1 MSVVSEKPV
10 EGNLHI
16 EYEIKIVLKRKFNR
30 MCLFKKKISKKE
42 FEESLNPPKKVSDF
56 YIKTERKTFDCLK
69 EKAKSFSKAY
79 KYIDTMTRDYIT
91 QAASSGFTFI
101 TISGEE
107 LKEELKRL
115 DLLCLFPQII
125 AKLIDILQNEGFWV
139 DCKKNNDI
147 DIMWHTQGPVF
158 GEEIEYL

>member
-1 MSVVSEKPV
+1 
-10 EGNLHI
+10 
-16 EYEIKIVLKRKFNR
+16 

-69 EKAKSFSKAY
+69 EKAKNFSEVY
-79 KYIDTMTRDYIT
+79 KYIDTMVRDYIT
-91 QAASSGFTFI
+91 QAASSGFASV
-101 TISGEE
+101 TISREE

-115 DLLCLFPQII
+115 NSLCLLIQII
-125 AKLIDILQNEGFWV
+125 AKLVDTFQNEGFGV
-139 DCKKNNDI
+139 NHKKNNDI
-147 DIMWHTQGPVF
+147 YIMWNTQGPVF

>member
-1 MSVVSEKPV
+1 
-10 EGNLHI
+10 
-16 EYEIKIVLKRKFNR
+16 

-42 FEESLNPPKKVSDF
+42 FEEGLNSSKKVSDF
-56 YIKTERKTFDCLK
+56 YTEIERKTFDCLK

-91 QAASSGFTFI
+91 QAASSGFTFT

>member
-1 MSVVSEKPV
+1 
-10 EGNLHI
+10 
-16 EYEIKIVLKRKFNR
+16 

-42 FEESLNPPKKVSDF
+42 FEESLNPSKKVSDF
-56 YIKTERKTFDCLK
+56 YTEIERKTFDCLK

-101 TISGEE
+101 TIPEEE

-115 DLLCLFPQII
+115 DLLCLFSQII
-125 AKLIDILQNEGFWV
+125 AKLIDILRNEGFWV

>member
-1 MSVVSEKPV
+1 
-10 EGNLHI
+10 
-16 EYEIKIVLKRKFNR
+16 

-56 YIKTERKTFDCLK
+56 YTEIERKTFDCLK
-69 EKAKSFSKAY
+69 ERAENFSKAY

-91 QAASSGFTFI
+91 QAASSGLTFI
-101 TISGEE
+101 TIPEEE
-107 LKEELKRL
+107 LSEELKRL
-115 DLLCLFPQII
+115 NLLCLFPQII

>member
-1 MSVVSEKPV
+1 
-10 EGNLHI
+10 
-16 EYEIKIVLKRKFNR
+16 

-42 FEESLNPPKKVSDF
+42 FEEGLNSSKKVSDF
-56 YIKTERKTFDCLK
+56 YTEIERKTFDCLK

-101 TISGEE
+101 TISEEE
-107 LKEELKRL
+107 LREELKRL
-115 DLLCLFPQII
+115 NLLCLFPQII
-125 AKLIDILQNEGFWV
+125 AKLIDILRNEGFWV

>member
-1 MSVVSEKPV
+1 
-10 EGNLHI
+10 
-16 EYEIKIVLKRKFNR
+16 

-69 EKAKSFSKAY
+69 EKAKNFSEVY
-79 KYIDTMTRDYIT
+79 KYIDTMVRDYIT
-91 QAASSGFTFI
+91 QAASSGFASV
-101 TISGEE
+101 TISREE

-115 DLLCLFPQII
+115 NSLCLLIQII
-125 AKLIDILQNEGFWV
+125 AKLVVTFQNEGFGV
-139 DCKKNNDI
+139 NHKRNNDI
-147 DIMWHTQGPVF
+147 YIMWHTQGPVF

>member
-1 MSVVSEKPV
+1 
-10 EGNLHI
+10 
-16 EYEIKIVLKRKFNR
+16 

-42 FEESLNPPKKVSDF
+42 FEESLNPPKKVSNF
-56 YIKTERKTFDCLK
+56 YTEIERKTFDCLK

-91 QAASSGFTFI
+91 QAASSGFTFT

>member
-1 MSVVSEKPV
+1 
-10 EGNLHI
+10 
-16 EYEIKIVLKRKFNR
+16 

-56 YIKTERKTFDCLK
+56 YTEIERKTFDCLK
-69 EKAKSFSKAY
+69 ERAENFSKAY
-79 KYIDTMTRDYIT
+79 KYIDTMTRGYIT

-101 TISGEE
+101 TISEEE
-107 LKEELKRL
+107 LREELKRL
-115 DLLCLFPQII
+115 NLLCLFPQII
-125 AKLIDILQNEGFWV
+125 AKLIDILQNEGFWA

>member
-1 MSVVSEKPV
+1 
-10 EGNLHI
+10 
-16 EYEIKIVLKRKFNR
+16 

>member
-1 MSVVSEKPV
+1 M
-10 EGNLHI
+10 
-16 EYEIKIVLKRKFNR
+16 KRKFNR

-42 FEESLNPPKKVSDF
+42 FEKSLNPPKKVSDF

-79 KYIDTMTRDYIT
+79 KYIDTMIRNYIT

-107 LKEELKRL
+107 LKEELKRFN
-115 DLLCLFPQII
+115 LLCLFPQII
-125 AKLIDILQNEGFWV
+125 AQLIDILQNEGFWV

>member
-1 MSVVSEKPV
+1 
-10 EGNLHI
+10 
-16 EYEIKIVLKRKFNR
+16 

-56 YIKTERKTFDCLK
+56 YTEIERKTFDCLK
-69 EKAKSFSKAY
+69 ERAENFSKAY

-139 DCKKNNDI
+139 DCKKNNNI
-147 DIMWHTQGPVF
+147 DIMWNTQGPVF

>member
-1 MSVVSEKPV
+1 M
-10 EGNLHI
+10 
-16 EYEIKIVLKRKFNR
+16 R
-30 MCLFKKKISKKE
+30 LFKKKISKKE

-56 YIKTERKTFDCLK
+56 YTEIERKTFDCLK

-101 TISGEE
+101 MISREE
-107 LKEELKRL
+107 LREELKRL
-115 DLLCLFPQII
+115 NLLCLFPRII
-125 AKLIDILQNEGFWV
+125 AKLIATFQNEGFGINYE
-139 DCKKNNDI
+139 KNNDI
-147 DIMWHTQGPVF
+147 YIMWNTQGLVF

>member
-1 MSVVSEKPV
+1 
-10 EGNLHI
+10 
-16 EYEIKIVLKRKFNR
+16 

-42 FEESLNPPKKVSDF
+42 FEESLNPSKKVSDF
-56 YIKTERKTFDCLK
+56 YTEIERKTFDCLK
-69 EKAKSFSKAY
+69 EKAESFSKAY

-101 TISGEE
+101 TIPEEE

-125 AKLIDILQNEGFWV
+125 AKLIDIFQNEGFWV
-139 DCKKNNDI
+139 DCKKNNGI
-147 DIMWHTQGPVF
+147 DIFWNAQGPVF

>member
-1 MSVVSEKPV
+1 
-10 EGNLHI
+10 
-16 EYEIKIVLKRKFNR
+16 

-56 YIKTERKTFDCLK
+56 YIKIERKTFDCLK

-79 KYIDTMTRDYIT
+79 KYIDTMTRDYIA

>member
-1 MSVVSEKPV
+1 
-10 EGNLHI
+10 
-16 EYEIKIVLKRKFNR
+16 

-56 YIKTERKTFDCLK
+56 YTEIERKTFDCLK
-69 EKAKSFSKAY
+69 ERAENFSKAY

-115 DLLCLFPQII
+115 GLLCLFPQII

>member
-1 MSVVSEKPV
+1 
-10 EGNLHI
+10 
-16 EYEIKIVLKRKFNR
+16 

-42 FEESLNPPKKVSDF
+42 FEESLNPSKKVSDF
-56 YIKTERKTFDCLK
+56 YTEIERKTFDCLK

-101 TISGEE
+101 TIPGEE

>member
-1 MSVVSEKPV
+1 
-10 EGNLHI
+10 
-16 EYEIKIVLKRKFNR
+16 

-42 FEESLNPPKKVSDF
+42 FEESLNSSKKVSDF
-56 YIKTERKTFDCLK
+56 YTEIERKTFDCLK
-69 EKAKSFSKAY
+69 ERAENFSKAY

-101 TISGEE
+101 TISEEE
-107 LKEELKRL
+107 LREELKRL
-115 DLLCLFPQII
+115 NLLCLFPQII

>member
-1 MSVVSEKPV
+1 
-10 EGNLHI
+10 
-16 EYEIKIVLKRKFNR
+16 

-56 YIKTERKTFDCLK
+56 YTEIERKTFDCLK
-69 EKAKSFSKAY
+69 ERAENFSKAY

-91 QAASSGFTFI
+91 QAASSGLTFI
-101 TISGEE
+101 TIPEEE
-107 LKEELKRL
+107 LREELKRL
-115 DLLCLFPQII
+115 NSLCLFPQII

>member
-10 EGNLHI
+10 EGNLHV
-16 EYEIKIVLKRKFNR
+16 ECEIKIVLKRKFNR
-30 MCLFKKKISKKE
+30 MCLFKKKISNKE
-42 FEESLNPPKKVSDF
+42 FEESLNPSKKVSDL
-56 YIKTERKTFDCLK
+56 YTEIERKTFDCLK

-101 TISGEE
+101 TISEEE
-107 LKEELKRL
+107 LREELKRL
-115 DLLCLFPQII
+115 NLLCLFPQII
-125 AKLIDILQNEGFWV
+125 AKSIDILQNEGFWV

>member
-1 MSVVSEKPV
+1 
-10 EGNLHI
+10 
-16 EYEIKIVLKRKFNR
+16 

-42 FEESLNPPKKVSDF
+42 FEESLNPSKKVSDF
-56 YIKTERKTFDCLK
+56 YTEIERKTFDCLK

-101 TISGEE
+101 TIPEEE

-125 AKLIDILQNEGFWV
+125 AKLIDILRNEGFWV
-139 DCKKNNDI
+139 DCKKNNGI
-147 DIMWHTQGPVF
+147 DIFWNAQGPVF

>member
-1 MSVVSEKPV
+1 
-10 EGNLHI
+10 
-16 EYEIKIVLKRKFNR
+16 

-56 YIKTERKTFDCLK
+56 YTEIERKTFDCLK
-69 EKAKSFSKAY
+69 ERAENFSKAY

>member
-1 MSVVSEKPV
+1 
-10 EGNLHI
+10 
-16 EYEIKIVLKRKFNR
+16 

-101 TISGEE
+101 TISEEE
-107 LKEELKRL
+107 LREELKRL
-115 DLLCLFPQII
+115 NLLCLFPQII
-125 AKLIDILQNEGFWV
+125 AKLIDIFQNEGFWV
-139 DCKKNNDI
+139 NCKKNNDI

>member
-1 MSVVSEKPV
+1 MSVVPEKSV
-10 EGNLHI
+10 EGNLYV
-16 EYEIKIVLKRKFNR
+16 ECEIKIVLKRKFNK

-42 FEESLNPPKKVSDF
+42 FEESLNPPKKVSNF
-56 YIKTERKTFDCLK
+56 YTEIERKTFDCLK

-91 QAASSGFTFI
+91 QDASSGFTFI
-101 TISGEE
+101 TISEEE
-107 LKEELKRL
+107 LREELKRL

-147 DIMWHTQGPVF
+147 DIMSHTQGPVF

>member
-1 MSVVSEKPV
+1 
-10 EGNLHI
+10 
-16 EYEIKIVLKRKFNR
+16 

-56 YIKTERKTFDCLK
+56 YTEIERKTFDCLK